1 MNILTAI
8 SEAMQSSSQMD
19 RETDSILGLYGANPH
34 NKTNGHAP
42 AYSAYSRRRDRVKR
56 AA

>member
-8 SEAMQSSSQMD
+8 SEALQSANEMD
-19 RETDSILGLYGANPH
+19 RQADSILGLYGANPQT
-34 NKTNGHAP
+34 KTNGRAP
-42 AYSAYSRRRDRVKR
+42 VYSAYSRRRDRVKR

>member
-1 MNILTAI
+1 LTAI